1 LSEKI
6 GPLRCLVMTRK
17 AVTVPQTTRRRGRET
32 AADGRDQKSGQPLAA
47 SKAALAQGAA
57 TRLAGGRS
65 EGFFPRAADQ
75 PIDRSLLELLRCE
88 GPLEIGELIA
98 ALGVTATAVRQRLKR
113 AIDSGLVARDQVA
126 DNQPRRGRPRF
137 SYRLTDAGHETAGDN
152 FRDLAAVLWDEIRS
166 IREPA
171 IRRGLLGR
179 IGRALA
185 DRWSDRVSGETP
197 RQRLQSV
204 ADLLKQRAISCRVE
218 PESAAALPVLVTH
231 SCPYPELAE
240 HDRGVCAAER
250 MMLENLVGVPV
261 RLADCRLDSGD
272 CCRFVADSGPQGES
286 SAAEMPRTAMLQQG
300 GEPHSGTDRIP
311 PSTRHAPR
319 SRR

>member
-1 LSEKI
+1 
-6 GPLRCLVMTRK
+6 MTRK
-17 AVTVPQTTRRRGRET
+17 AATVPQTTRRRGREA

-47 SKAALAQGAA
+47 SKAASAQGAA
-57 TRLAGGRS
+57 TGLASGRY
-65 EGFFPRAADQ
+65 EGFFPRVADQ

-286 SAAEMPRTAMLQQG
+286 SAAEMPRTAMLQQS